1 MSIKIRKKIEE
12 VKVSELVPYENN
24 PRINDGAVPA
34 LVEAI
39 KQLGFNVPLVI
50 DKNNVVICGHTRLKA
65 AQELGMVSVPCL
77 RADELTEEQ
86 IKAFRLADNKTA
98 ELSAWDFE
106 KLYGELEALKVSVPD
121 FNYDLLKFG
130 TMRLSDPEENEETD
144 AKPVNY
150 STGLICPRC
159 GYIHGG
165 ASDEDNE

>member
-1 MSIKIRKKIEE
+1 MSIKLRKKIEE
-12 VKVSELVPYENN
+12 VKLTDLKPYENN

-34 LVEAI
+34 LVESI

-121 FNYDLLKFG
+121 FNFDLLKFN
-130 TMRLSDPEENEETD
+130 TMRFTDPEGEDGAEET
-144 AKPVNY
+144 AINY
-150 STGLICPRC
+150 STGIICPRC

-165 ASDEDNE
+165 TSNEDND

>member
-1 MSIKIRKKIEE
+1 MSIKLRKKIEE
-12 VKVSELVPYENN
+12 VNVNELVPYENN

-65 AQELGMVSVPCL
+65 AQEIGMATVPCL

-130 TMRLSDPEENEETD
+130 TMRLVDPEEDAGGEET
-144 AKPVNY
+144 AVNY

-165 ASDEDNE
+165 DDDENND